1 MSRIVRRLL
10 AHIIDALLVGIP
22 ISLLLFSLNLVRF
35 FINLLPF
42 IQLPGRTFFA
52 FQANTVLFLMAYE
65 MIALSLF
72 KTTVG
77 KSLMNLRIQTLDYS
91 HSRFRIIVRSALKAL
106 VSQSALFILLI
117 VSVIM
122 MFRSEGTSSLYDM
135 MMRTEIVDV
144 D

>member
-1 MSRIVRRLL
+1 MSKTLRRFI
-10 AHIIDALLVGIP
+10 AHVIDALLVGLP
-22 ISLLLFSLNLVRF
+22 ISVLFFGLNVLRF

-42 IQLPGRTFFA
+42 IQLPGRSFFA
-52 FQANTVLFLMAYE
+52 FQANTVVVLMVYE

-77 KSLMNLRIQTLDYS
+77 KSLMKLRIQTLDQGVS
-91 HSRFRIIVRSALKAL
+91 KFRILMRSALKAL
-106 VSQSALFILLI
+106 VSQSALVLLLI
-117 VSVIM
+117 VSIYL
-122 MFRSEGTSSLYDM
+122 MFKSQGTSSLYDM

>member
-1 MSRIVRRLL
+1 MSRTVRRLL

-22 ISLLLFSLNLVRF
+22 ISLLFFSFNVLRF
-35 FINLLPF
+35 IINLLPF

-52 FQANTVLFLMAYE
+52 FQANTVLFLMVYE

-72 KTTVG
+72 KTTIG
-77 KSLMNLRIQTLDYS
+77 KSLMNLRITSVDFGT
-91 HSRFRIIVRSALKAL
+91 SRFRIIVRSALKAL

-122 MFRSEGTSSLYDM
+122 MFRSEGKSSLYDM
-135 MMRTEIVDV
+135 MMRTEMVDV